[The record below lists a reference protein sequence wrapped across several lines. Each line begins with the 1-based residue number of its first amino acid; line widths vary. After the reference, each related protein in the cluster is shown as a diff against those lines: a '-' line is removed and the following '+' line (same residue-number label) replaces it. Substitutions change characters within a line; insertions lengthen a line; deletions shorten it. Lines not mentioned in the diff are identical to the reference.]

1 MASEFEKLASYIAA
15 RIIDSPGAFENILAS
30 GINYKDWP
38 DRFLAK
44 KVISDFER
52 ELVNGE
58 TSAIWH
64 SVRNLYPESLA
75 DIFGET
81 DYPSDQRTI
90 KAHYDKLL
98 YNEKAEELSV
108 KIQNNPSQAAVFV
121 HEFLDYKASSVEVV
135 DFHEAIGDMVLSHE
149 KKKAEGKQLV
159 TIDNWP
165 LLSDAIGGFNPGRL
179 GMLVADTGFGKTNLG
194 IQLAIDASEKMPT
207 LYINMEMIKDDFTQ
221 RAVSCMEGMR
231 PKDFHG
237 DWNVEKAKLRAKSR
251 KFFYSTGRDLSMV
264 EITAACR
271 AYKRKHGIEFIV
283 VDYDQKIKLQD
294 SKLEEWRE
302 LHKSVV
308 GLETIAKELECYV
321 LVMAQSNLDGGISGS
336 KRSSFPA
343 NQVFMFEKNKE
354 NDAETIIR
362 ASKNRFGIKNASVT
376 CEYDPAK
383 AMVREK
389 EKFVWTQSKKPKKEF
404 KKSSEKEPSMAYE
417 C

>member
-30 GINYKDWP
+30 GINHKDWP
-38 DRFLAK
+38 NRFLAK
-44 KVISDFER
+44 QVVSDFER

-64 SVRNLYPESLA
+64 SVKNLYPERLSE
-75 DIFGET
+75 IFGET
-81 DYPSDQRTI
+81 EYPSDQRTI

-98 YNEKAEELSV
+98 YREKAEDLSV
-108 KIQNNPSQAAVFV
+108 KIQNNPEQAAMFV

-135 DFHEAIGDMVLSHE
+135 DFHQAICDME
-149 KKKAEGKQLV
+149 KTHLAQKASGKQLV
-159 TIDNWP
+159 TIPNWP
-165 LLSDAIGGFNPGRL
+165 LLSDSIGGFNPGRV

-194 IQLAIDASEKMPT
+194 IQLAIDASETIGT
-207 LYINMEMIKDDFTQ
+207 LYLNMEMIKDDFTQ

-237 DWNVEKAKLRAKSR
+237 DWNVEKAKLRAKGR
-251 KFFYSTGRDLSMV
+251 KFFYSTGKDLSMV
-264 EITAACR
+264 EIGATCR
-271 AYKRKHGIEFIV
+271 SYKRKHDIELIV

-294 SKLEEWRE
+294 SRMEEWRE
-302 LHKSVV
+302 LQKSVV
-308 GLETIAKELECYV
+308 GLEDLAKELKCYV
-321 LVMAQSNLDGGISGS
+321 LVLAQSNLDGGISGS

-343 NQVFMFEKNKE
+343 SQVLMFEKNKE
-354 NDAETIIR
+354 KENETIIR
-362 ASKNRFGIKNASVT
+362 ASKNRFGIRNASVV
-376 CEYDPAK
+376 CDYEPAK